1 MKVLF
6 AIMMLSLSGY
16 VLAYGGGGS
25 YGGNPAVSTGAV
37 KNITSVCLDK
47 KGKPIAKTQSLK
59 LSRECSLTG
68 VTSIDLTN
76 YDNFYKNKPKNE
88 TLADIRK
95 IQY

>member
-16 VLAYGGGGS
+16 VFAYGGGGS

-37 KNITSVCLDK
+37 KNVSSVCLNKD
-47 KGKPIAKTQSLK
+47 GKAIAKSHSLK

-68 VTSIDLTN
+68 VTTIDLTN
-76 YDNFYKNKPKNE
+76 YDNFYDNKPKNE
-88 TLADIRK
+88 TLADIRRMK
-95 IQY
+95 Y